1 MATRILLLLF
11 RLMLVAAAYVA
22 AFALFWRCPM
32 PVRLFAIIPGTSL
45 GLLLLL
51 IKKEQIIRV
60 LFIALTTLG
69 GGLIPLLVP
78 RVDHNWEELW
88 SDVMSTTLG
97 AVIGGLIGIGYIA
110 IREAY
115 ERRHPEMNENERE

>member
-11 RLMLVAAAYVA
+11 RLSLVAAGYVA
-22 AFALFWRCPM
+22 SFALVWQYPM
-32 PVRLFAIIPGTSL
+32 PDWLLAIIPGTSL
-45 GLLLLL
+45 GLLLFL

-60 LFIALTTLG
+60 LFVVTTLG

-78 RVDHNWEELW
+78 RVEHKWQEPW

-110 IREAY
+110 IRERY
-115 ERRHPEMNENERE
+115 KRRPPEMYANEQK